1 MRVTAT
7 EGVTLSGAIKCED
20 CLPTA
25 LWRIPPTAGAEGAKR
40 TARISQAKG
49 QSCFSALR
57 VPPHGVSSRI
67 FLLIFL
73 LSFLLYVFF
82 AGRDCRTCI
91 FLFILFIIR
100 SSYGTVSRQGRCG
113 EQCHKYV
120 CVGQDRYHNPHRRR
134 HSNHR
139 MYKILSDLPPRSVV
153 EEHDRQSFQKARYRS
168 HRG

>member
-1 MRVTAT
+1 MQLNAKTVCRRHFGESRRRRV
-7 EGVTLSGAIKCED
+7 
-20 CLPTA
+20 P
-25 LWRIPPTAGAEGAKR
+25 
-40 TARISQAKG
+40 KG
-49 QSCFSALR
+49 QSAPRESLR
-57 VPPHGVSSRI
+57 QKDKAVFPHCGSTAR
-67 FLLIFL
+67 
-73 LSFLLYVFF
+73 SFLSDFSFDFSFELPFVCFF

-134 HSNHR
+134 HRNHR